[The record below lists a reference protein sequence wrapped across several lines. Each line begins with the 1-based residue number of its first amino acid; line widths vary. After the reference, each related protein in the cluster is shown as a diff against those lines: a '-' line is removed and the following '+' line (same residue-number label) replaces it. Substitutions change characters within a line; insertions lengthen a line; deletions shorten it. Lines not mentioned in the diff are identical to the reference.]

1 MRGYGGEKKGE
12 NYRNLVSR
20 NEKNKSWERK
30 IRSLY
35 LQSESDEGERQR
47 QRETFGSFIQQRSL
61 QMREEKKKYRER
73 RKDYTVD
80 GREKTKRGKRGN
92 YTHTRFEPHNFFA
105 FHGDS
110 FGWRADVVG
119 FHSYL
124 LILRRWREGA
134 RRIRFFHLQ
143 KKE

>member
-61 QMREEKKKYRER
+61 QMREEKKK
-73 RKDYTVD
+73 RKEIQ
-80 GREKTKRGKRGN
+80 RKKKRLYCGWEGK
-92 YTHTRFEPHNFFA
+92 
-105 FHGDS
+105 DK
-110 FGWRADVVG
+110 
-119 FHSYL
+119 
-124 LILRRWREGA
+124 EG
-134 RRIRFFHLQ
+134 
-143 KKE
+143 